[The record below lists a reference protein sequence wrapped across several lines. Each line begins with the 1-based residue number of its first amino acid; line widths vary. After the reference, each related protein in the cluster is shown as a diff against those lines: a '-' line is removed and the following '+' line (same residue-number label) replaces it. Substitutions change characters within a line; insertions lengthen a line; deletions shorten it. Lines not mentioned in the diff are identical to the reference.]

1 MLESSPLTTNISTLK
16 EFFDFEPIRDRIS
29 PHLREA
35 LILATMENK
44 NYSNET
50 SMVEL
55 PKRPIYAGESKKSGG
70 ESYALDEPLM
80 GEVNLKIFLYPLLKT
95 EMKYR
100 IFLNNP
106 QVIIVVRS
114 RQRRGEGVN

>member
-1 MLESSPLTTNISTLK
+1 
-16 EFFDFEPIRDRIS
+16 
-29 PHLREA
+29 
-35 LILATMENK
+35 MENK

-55 PKRPIYAGESKKSGG
+55 PKRPFYAGENKKSGG
-70 ESYALDEPLM
+70 EGYALDEPLM